1 MAIPT
6 HSDFL
11 HPFLE
16 VLEKK
21 SPIKRKDM
29 MREMANHLALS
40 SDDLELLTEDGG
52 QTQYESRIDWCY
64 QHLSWAGLMYN
75 PKHGIWEITDEGRE
89 YLRTHTYFGENDLMK
104 IPSFAVHNKG
114 R

>member
-1 MAIPT
+1 MVIPT

-75 PKHGIWEITDEGRE
+75 HTHGIWEITDEGRE
-89 YLRTHTYFGENDLMK
+89 YLKTHTSFGIKDLME
-104 IPSFAVHNKG
+104 IPAFAAHK
-114 R
+114 RRR